1 MRVIQFVVTAAAIVI
16 FVVAVKNYSVVNK
29 KTSGTKSQ
37 IPLATGSA
45 DGPDAVYTREA
56 GSSDEGNE
64 ADTTSQII
72 YGDIAGIN
80 ISKITSNYYS
90 QNTDSYSYQQ
100 RVDNVLCDNGTKF
113 QIDFPCQIKKD
124 GKSVEGAD
132 EIVVTLLNKSLIQY
146 INATD
151 VEWKD
156 IVYVRCE
163 LSGDTVT
170 VYIDEGKYDYTCII
184 QE

>member
-1 MRVIQFVVTAAAIVI
+1 MLSI
-16 FVVAVKNYSVVNK
+16 K
-29 KTSGTKSQ
+29 KHQEQKARYLWL
-37 IPLATGSA
+37 PGSA

-151 VEWKD
+151 VN
-156 IVYVRCE
+156 
-163 LSGDTVT
+163 
-170 VYIDEGKYDYTCII
+170 GKI
-184 QE
+184 